1 MKIDYKA
8 LFKADEFKAISDPQL
23 MADYVN
29 AKLWVVL
36 QCERRVYGDIHE
48 GEYHGEPLAWRTL
61 FHDTDTH
68 HGIVIS
74 FGKIDDKR

>member
-8 LFKADEFKAISDPQL
+8 LFKPSEFPGCPNPQL

-36 QCERRVYGDIHE
+36 QCERRVYGDSHE
-48 GEYHGEPLAWRTL
+48 GEYHGEPLTWRTL
-61 FHDTDTH
+61 SYDTDTH
-68 HGIVIS
+68 HGIIIS